1 MTPPIVL
8 HGDPEDPF
16 ASPKDIVR
24 ILRLMGERDE
34 QRLSAFRSFLETPSA
49 EELSGMTPP
58 IVPHGDLEERTS
70 RRLSTSEV
78 FWKMQ
83 AQRP

>member
-24 ILRLMGERDE
+24 ILRLVGERDE
-34 QRLSAFRSFLETPSA
+34 RKLRAFKRFFGKPQRAGM
-49 EELSGMTPP
+49 ELG
-58 IVPHGDLEERTS
+58 
-70 RRLSTSEV
+70 
-78 FWKMQ
+78 
-83 AQRP
+83 